1 MTSQMGPSGGQ
12 RGIAAHAREA
22 SAPAPAGTSR
32 RTPVAAR
39 GRLIEWV
46 LRAFLA
52 LDLLLL
58 TGYAVAV
65 GGYLVGALG
74 GSPHFPLITN
84 SVGLYVLLLSTGALA
99 LADVRRFRAM
109 LLFISGTHAVQLAS
123 LVFVVAMHGLS
134 GDLSVLQLF
143 EVPAAAVFA
152 LWTTY
157 ALATTVL
164 FAVLYRWAPAAQL
177 PLPSERKVGWQETA
191 LRVALGAMVVVF
203 TGFIVLYGARGIEGK
218 ADFMFFAA
226 SVSKDALFLALTVFA
241 LIRPARWASLTLVV
255 VVGHFALV
263 ASNSLLWGSVG
274 GPAPVFGPDP
284 PFGGDGVDVLRNW
297 VLADVGVNVVLVA
310 ALWLYQRA
318 RYRLDYLWPPAVR
331 ALEALA
337 DALFEKVPA
346 KVSPRSVAETVDDY
360 LAAFQG
366 RAKGRIQA
374 ALVLLYYLP
383 ILWRLAPFS
392 ALSRE
397 RRLAWAQRR
406 FDEVDMA
413 APWPLGKVRRLLR
426 ALIRGAQQFAY
437 VGYYSQREGWESTD
451 FQPFSERKGSA
462 EKLAS
467 VDRER
472 PGLDVIEPWQVGGRE
487 LEADVVVV
495 GSGAAGAILAYR
507 LAEAGRHVVV
517 LERGPHVRPSQMT
530 EDEMEM
536 FAKLYSDGALQL
548 SRDFEFQVTQG
559 RCVGGSTT
567 VNNAVCLE
575 PSAPTKDEWKRLVPK
590 LDLRELDQ
598 AFSAVRRFL
607 QVSRQPDEVLTEAAI
622 QLARGLE
629 SSGRRVD
636 RVQANIEG
644 CLGCGYCNSGCAY
657 GKKLSMLDSVLVWG
671 QQRFGDRLRIVSECE
686 ARRIVH
692 CGRHVRAVKCR
703 LSDGRRLRVS
713 AREKVIVSAG
723 AIASSRLLQRSL
735 IGGLQ
740 AGRGLTFNLRTALAG
755 RFPSAV
761 DSWAG
766 LQMTDAHRPDLTP
779 WMIESWSVPV
789 VSQALAMPGWFE
801 DHERN
806 MNDLRRIGWAGL
818 LVGAQT
824 KGRVR
829 RLPLP
834 WDNSEF
840 EFKPRCADLTALKDA
855 FEAAAEALF
864 AADAEE
870 VMVSTHRRLVVS
882 RNGGAAK
889 DAARE
894 LRDRLD
900 SFFDDSS
907 DMLNLGSSHP
917 QGGNPMS
924 DCPDEGVVDA
934 DCRVHR
940 YRNLYVCDASVFPTS
955 VTVNPQ
961 LTVMA
966 LAEYAARRMLTASAS
981 GSS

>member
-1 MTSQMGPSGGQ
+1 MGAAGGQ
-12 RGIAAHAREA
+12 CELATAAHASEA
-22 SAPAPAGTSR
+22 NVAASDGAGH
-32 RTPVAAR
+32 RTPVATR
-39 GRLIEWV
+39 ERLIEWS

-58 TGYAVAV
+58 AGYAVAV

-74 GSPHFPLITN
+74 GNPHFPLITN
-84 SVGLYVLLLSTGALA
+84 SVGLYVLLLCTAALA
-99 LADVRRFRAM
+99 LADVRRFRA
-109 LLFISGTHAVQLAS
+109 LLLVLSGTHAVQLAC
-123 LVFVVAMHGLS
+123 LAFMVALHGLS
-134 GDLSVLQLF
+134 GDVSILQLF
-143 EVPAAAVFA
+143 DVPTAAVFA
-152 LWTTY
+152 LWIVY
-157 ALATTVL
+157 ALAATVL
-164 FAVLYRWAPAAQL
+164 FAVLYRWAPVAEL
-177 PLPSERKVGWQETA
+177 PLPAKRKVGWQESV
-191 LRVALGAMVVVF
+191 LRVALGALVVVF
-203 TGFIVLYGARGIEGK
+203 TGFIVLYVARGIEGR
-218 ADFMFFAA
+218 ADFIFLAA
-226 SVSKDALFLALTVFA
+226 SVSKEALFLTLTVFA

-255 VVGHFALV
+255 VVGHIVLLG
-263 ASNSLLWGSVG
+263 SNSLLWGSVS

-284 PFGGDGVDVLRNW
+284 PLGGGGVDVVRNW
-297 VLADVGVNVVLVA
+297 VLADVGVIVVLVA
-310 ALWLYQRA
+310 VLWLYQRA

-331 ALEALA
+331 ALEAFA

-346 KVSPRSVAETVDDY
+346 RVSPRSVAETLDDY
-360 LAAFQG
+360 LAAFEG

-437 VGYYSQREGWESTD
+437 MGYYSQREGWDSTG
-451 FQPFSERKGSA
+451 FEPFSEREGAA
-462 EKLAS
+462 EKLAT

-472 PGLDVIEPWQVGGRE
+472 PGLDVIEPWQVDGRE
-487 LEADVVVV
+487 LEADVIIV

-507 LAEAGRHVVV
+507 LAEAGRHVLV
-517 LERGPHVRPSQMT
+517 LERGPHVPPSQMT

-548 SRDFEFQVTQG
+548 SRDFGFQVTQG

-567 VNNAVCLE
+567 VNNGVCLE
-575 PSAPTKDEWKRLVPK
+575 PSAPTKEEWKRLVPK
-590 LDLRELDQ
+590 LDLLELDQ
-598 AFSAVRRFL
+598 AFAAVKRFL
-607 QVSRQPDEVLTEAAI
+607 PVSRQPDEALTEAAK
-622 QLARGLE
+622 QLARGFE
-629 SSGRRVD
+629 RSGRLVERVH
-636 RVQANIEG
+636 ANVEACI
-644 CLGCGYCNSGCAY
+644 GCGYCNSGCAY
-657 GKKLSMLDSVLVWG
+657 GKKLSMLDSVLVKG

-692 CGRHVRAVKCR
+692 RGRRAHAVKCR

-713 AREKVIVSAG
+713 ARDKVIVSAG

-735 IGGLQ
+735 IGGRR
-740 AGRGLTFNLRTALAG
+740 AGRGLTFNLRAGLAG
-755 RFPSAV
+755 RFPHAV

-766 LQMTDAHRPDLTP
+766 LQMTDAHRADDRTP
-779 WMIESWSVPV
+779 WMIESWGAPV
-789 VSQALAMPGWFE
+789 VAQALAMPGWFG

-806 MNDLRRIGWAGL
+806 MKDLRRIGWAGV

-824 KGRVR
+824 QGRVR
-829 RLPLP
+829 RVPLP
-834 WDNSEF
+834 WDDSEF
-840 EFKPRCADLTALKDA
+840 EFNPSGPDLSALKDA

-882 RNGGAAK
+882 RNGCAPR
-889 DAARE
+889 DAARD

-900 SFFDDSS
+900 SFVDDSS
-907 DMLNLGSSHP
+907 DMLNLGSAHP
-917 QGGNPMS
+917 QGGNSMS
-924 DCPDEGVVDA
+924 DDPDQGVVDA

-961 LTVMA
+961 LTVMG
-966 LAEYAARRMLTASAS
+966 LAEYAARRMLTAAAN

>member
-1 MTSQMGPSGGQ
+1 MAT
-12 RGIAAHAREA
+12 AARASEASA
-22 SAPAPAGTSR
+22 SAPAAASGSPLDARER
-32 RTPVAAR
+32 RIR
-39 GRLIEWV
+39 WS

-52 LDLLLL
+52 VDLALL

-65 GGYLVGALG
+65 GGYLVGALD

-84 SVGLYVLLLSTGALA
+84 SVGLYVLLLCTAALA
-99 LADVRRFRAM
+99 LADVRRFRPM
-109 LLFISGTHAVQLAS
+109 LLFVSGTHAVQIAC
-123 LVFVVAMHGLS
+123 LVLMVALHGLAGEVS
-134 GDLSVLQLF
+134 ILQLLD
-143 EVPAAAVFA
+143 VPAAAVFA
-152 LWTTY
+152 AWTVY
-157 ALATTVL
+157 ALTATAL
-164 FAVLYRWAPAAQL
+164 FAVLYRRAPAAEL
-177 PLPSERKVGWQETA
+177 PLPSERRLGWQEVA
-191 LRVALGAMVVVF
+191 LRVALGVMVVVF
-203 TGFIVLYGARGIEGK
+203 TGFIALYVARGIAGE
-218 ADFMFFAA
+218 ADFVFLAA
-226 SVSKDALFLALTVFA
+226 SVSKEALFLALTVLA
-241 LIRPARWASLTLVV
+241 LVRPARWASLTLVV
-255 VVGHFALV
+255 VVGHLALI
-263 ASNSLLWGSVG
+263 ASNSLLWGSVS
-274 GPAPVFGPDP
+274 GPAPVLGPDP
-284 PFGGDGVDVLRNW
+284 PWGGDGVDVVRNW

-310 ALWLYQRA
+310 VLWIYQRA
-318 RYRLDYLWPPAVR
+318 RYRLDYLGPPAVR
-331 ALEALA
+331 ALEAFA
-337 DALFEKVPA
+337 DALFEKVPS

-397 RRLAWAQRR
+397 QRLAWAQRR

-426 ALIRGAQQFAY
+426 SLIRGAQQFAY
-437 VGYYSQREGWESTD
+437 VGYYSQREGWKSTG
-451 FQPFSERKGSA
+451 FQPFSERVGSA
-462 EKLAS
+462 EKLAT

-472 PGLDVIEPWQVGGRE
+472 PGLKVAEPRQIIGRE

-517 LERGPHVRPSQMT
+517 LERGPHVPPSQMT

-548 SRDFEFQVTQG
+548 SRDFEFQVAQG

-575 PSAPTKDEWKRLVPK
+575 PSAPTKDEWKRLVPR
-590 LDLRELDQ
+590 LDLRELDR
-598 AFSAVRRFL
+598 AFAEVRRFL
-607 QVSRQPDEVLTEAAI
+607 HVSRQPDDVLTKAAT

-629 SSGRRVD
+629 RTGRRVE

-671 QQRFGDRLRIVSECE
+671 QLRFGDRMKIVSECE
-686 ARRIVH
+686 ARRIVRRG
-692 CGRHVRAVKCR
+692 GRAEAVECR

-713 AREKVIVSAG
+713 ARDQVIVSAG
-723 AIASSRLLQRSL
+723 AIASSRLLQRSH
-735 IGGLQ
+735 IGGRQ
-740 AGRGLTFNLRTALAG
+740 TGRGLTFNLRTALAG
-755 RFPSAV
+755 RFPQAV
-761 DSWAG
+761 ESWAG
-766 LQMTDAHRPDLTP
+766 LQMTDAHRPDDHTP

-789 VSQALAMPGWFE
+789 VSQALAMPGWFG

-806 MNDLRRIGWAGL
+806 MKDLPRIGWAGV

-834 WDNSEF
+834 WDDSEF
-840 EFKPRCADLTALKDA
+840 EFKPTGADLTELKNAL
-855 FEAAAEALF
+855 EAGAEALF
-864 AADAEE
+864 AGGAEE
-870 VMVSTHRRLVVS
+870 VMVSTHRRLAVR
-882 RNGGAAK
+882 RNGGGPK

-894 LRDRLD
+894 FRDRLD

-924 DCPDEGVVDA
+924 EGPGEGVVDA
-934 DCRVHR
+934 DCRVHG

-966 LAEYAARRMLTASAS
+966 LAEYAARRMLAGAAD